1 MKISLCI
8 PMYNESS
15 IVRATVGTVF
25 EAMEKLSHDTGYE
38 YEVLFSNDGSTD
50 DCAALAREEIERLGT
65 ADRMRVTGYEQ
76 NRGKGAAVRHA
87 VLESCGDVV
96 IYTDCDLAYGTDVV
110 GEAARRF
117 DPPKTD
123 LVIGSRNMSDDGY
136 EGYTFIRKLA
146 SKIYIKVLC
155 IVAGFKLS
163 DSQCGFKAF
172 SGDAARRVF
181 SEVETDGFAFDI
193 EVIMTAISLGY
204 TIGEMPVKI
213 VNHRESKIHVFS
225 DSIKMVRDLL
235 HIKKMVKERSRRR

>member
-1 MKISLCI
+1 MKVSLCI

-15 IVRATVGTVF
+15 IVCATVGTVF
-25 EAMEKLSHDTGYE
+25 EAMEKLAQDTGCD

-50 DCAALAREEIERLGT
+50 DCAALARDEIERLGA
-65 ADRMRVTGYEQ
+65 ADRMRVTGYEK

-87 VLESCGDVV
+87 VLETTGDVV
-96 IYTDCDLAYGTDVV
+96 IYTDCDLAYGTDVI

-117 DPPKTD
+117 DAPKTD

-136 EGYTFIRKLA
+136 EGYTFLRKLA

-155 IVAGFKLS
+155 VVAGFKLS

-172 SGDAARRVF
+172 RGEAARRVF
-181 SEVETDGFAFDI
+181 DEVETDGFAFDI

-213 VNHRESKIHVFS
+213 VNHRESKIHVLS
-225 DSIKMVRDLL
+225 DSVKMVRDLL
-235 HIKKMVKERSRRR
+235 HIKKIVKERSRIR